1 MSFHTRV
8 ESESIDQLMEEG
20 ERGTEAERGD
30 RDNKRKRSKEGGQE
44 TVITMPPIFQKK
56 NEKKDK
62 EKIRDMRKLRD
73 FIRRNVLNSAPCMT
87 ETAVPQPFP

>member
-30 RDNKRKRSKEGGQE
+30 RDNKRKRTKEGGQE
-44 TVITMPPIFQKK
+44 TMITMPPIFQK
-56 NEKKDK
+56 NGKKT
-62 EKIRDMRKLRD
+62 RKKYE
-73 FIRRNVLNSAPCMT
+73 I
-87 ETAVPQPFP
+87 

>member
-30 RDNKRKRSKEGGQE
+30 RDNKRKRTKEGGQE
-44 TVITMPPIFQKK
+44 TVITMPPIFKK
-56 NEKKDK
+56 TEKKS
-62 EKIRDMRKLRD
+62 RKKYE
-73 FIRRNVLNSAPCMT
+73 I
-87 ETAVPQPFP
+87 